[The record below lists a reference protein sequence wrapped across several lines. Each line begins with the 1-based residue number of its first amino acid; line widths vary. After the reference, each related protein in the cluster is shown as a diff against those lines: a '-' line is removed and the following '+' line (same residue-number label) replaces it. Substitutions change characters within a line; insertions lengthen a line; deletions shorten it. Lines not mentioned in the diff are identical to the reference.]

1 MVEFAEFKR
10 EIMGGNVSPIYL
22 FEGEETFLF
31 ESAISDVKQKF
42 VACPDLDF
50 VTIEGSE
57 TNANELY
64 SQILAFPFA
73 SQKRVVVVKEYYPNA
88 SEISVLKDIFT
99 NPPSDSVFIIANVKN
114 TENVKKQKNVTVVK
128 CLRQDGAVIVK
139 WIQRELMSN
148 GVEISPQLALKI
160 AEYSLFDMW
169 KVSNETQKLLAYLGE
184 RGSVTNDDVESVVVK
199 DAEYKIYEMTEQV
212 GKRNFDGAL
221 TILNEM
227 LSNGEPAQKLL
238 VSIYYYYRKLFHL
251 VVSDKSESELAVSFK
266 SKEFAITK
274 MKKQAKTFKPKSLKS
289 AIDML
294 ADYDFYSKSG
304 VMTIDS
310 ALILSVFKLLVG

>member
-10 EIMGGNVSPIYL
+10 EIMGGNISPIYL

-128 CLRQDGAVIVK
+128 CLRHQ
-139 WIQRELMSN
+139 QRLRTRPCRYW
-148 GVEISPQLALKI
+148 G
-160 AEYSLFDMW
+160 
-169 KVSNETQKLLAYLGE
+169 
-184 RGSVTNDDVESVVVK
+184 GSWC
-199 DAEYKIYEMTEQV
+199 
-212 GKRNFDGAL
+212 R
-221 TILNEM
+221 
-227 LSNGEPAQKLL
+227 
-238 VSIYYYYRKLFHL
+238 
-251 VVSDKSESELAVSFK
+251 
-266 SKEFAITK
+266 
-274 MKKQAKTFKPKSLKS
+274 
-289 AIDML
+289 
-294 ADYDFYSKSG
+294 
-304 VMTIDS
+304 
-310 ALILSVFKLLVG
+310 